1 MKKLLWIA
9 TTGRACKLQDMPR
22 SDAAEPI
29 QPLSEHTLTDVELE
43 LVAGGGSGGGTDP
56 EGTVAKLGVS
66 ALTDWPPPPKAL

>member
-29 QPLSEHTLTDVELE
+29 EPLSGHTLTDAELE
-43 LVAGGGSGGGTDP
+43 LVAGGGGNVAGGGTNPVDD
-56 EGTVAKLGVS
+56 KMLR
-66 ALTDWPPPPKAL
+66 